1 MPTKRTW
8 VFYSK
13 FIYFWFRKHS
23 RDLWNG
29 AQVPSLLA
37 SDRHL
42 PIAVLWVLLNPL
54 ETCHRWP
61 LFFYAGVSLT
71 ILEPNSVSIIDDG
84 SLSPPNNPLPFRFFR
99 FPCLFSFYFSIRIR
113 RYWLE
118 YGRKWRLWSRK
129 ALLALHFVIFWL
141 ILNNWNKWEM
151 ASAHYVLDMKAR
163 LLQPPCSHR
172 SDLGSMIR
180 LHPINWHRIGVM
192 RRSMTD
198 SHHGIPRAQ
207 LL

>member
-1 MPTKRTW
+1 MTDLSLHLTTPPSPF
-8 VFYSK
+8 VSFAFPVSSL
-13 FIYFWFRKHS
+13 FI
-23 RDLWNG
+23 
-29 AQVPSLLA
+29 
-37 SDRHL
+37 
-42 PIAVLWVLLNPL
+42 
-54 ETCHRWP
+54 
-61 LFFYAGVSLT
+61 
-71 ILEPNSVSIIDDG
+71 
-84 SLSPPNNPLPFRFFR
+84 SLSRSVGIGLFACFCPLTPSFPPRPLPGW
-99 FPCLFSFYFSIRIR
+99 
-113 RYWLE
+113 YWLE

-163 LLQPPCSHR
+163 LLQPPCSRR